1 MAPRVSTWIAL
12 AVGSDGPAVAM
23 ACDVEEVVVSCSSSC
38 GIGFGV
44 LGSPMRKRDSC
55 PEGSETIGKH

>member
-23 ACDVEEVVVSCSSSC
+23 ACDVDWAGVEKARRRSKQTVVVIS
-38 GIGFGV
+38 
-44 LGSPMRKRDSC
+44 DSVVSVQGDV
-55 PEGSETIGKH
+55 ELRVQ